1 MVSNSLLIITTKA
14 LLIRII
20 TIIKKKAAHINKII
34 LMTMKMKMIMKN
46 LKRAIIDRIS
56 QIKQIGN
63 VFNKKL

>member
-20 TIIKKKAAHINKII
+20 MIIKKKAAHINKII

-56 QIKQIGN
+56 QIQQIGN